1 METTQSCAERVF
13 GNFYA
18 LLILS
23 ALANSLT
30 IYNRYFLLWYSA
42 IGDNAPPH
50 VHAMFRDLVPGLNI
64 PETGTGITVTDSE
77 FNAINDLMSHPNMK
91 GDIGGAVIHDTA
103 DHPVRAPEI
112 APLIAPGFNDRSA
125 APQPDPQEGIDVLLE
140 CMVHVTGC
148 IKWRE
153 DSLQKHLKS
162 FAFLLQRFRDV
173 YLPVICPQFDQS
185 YSIYE
190 PRLELPVMR
199 VVNTREEKMGGCVV
213 KLINWVVKYTR
224 NRNFDSKLGFFHF
237 ERDDFTSLL
246 VNLRYMGYSQPH
258 IVQEV
263 LLATR
268 ENVNFVSETYRQ
280 AFLLGFSSKD
290 EIQATN
296 SVTHVIREWIN
307 IEHREFPPFF
317 MDVPTQTDPATA
329 GNRSNQLTDASPPVL
344 QRNRTDSYIPAGTQN
359 VLQVLVTNAAN
370 VFMVQTEYHVM
381 PKSQNSNNRENSPLD
396 DQTEICKCVL
406 NIYRTMV
413 MTARMESKTWE
424 QLLLVLLQITAV
436 ILNEVTPTNNKR
448 SLGGRLAQPVFQT
461 LIVTW
466 IRAHTHVP
474 VPNHLWEK
482 FLNVLSSLTHREE
495 LISEWHKT
503 MQTLTRVMARHVYHI
518 NLLELPLDRLADTK
532 IKRRRGVGGSSGSTV
547 HAIDNTGSRNNHWQS
562 HSTGGQKRSVVGE
575 IQERSMQQY
584 NSNTFSDQHECE
596 IPLNTT
602 SRNGMTSG
610 ASTLNRSYSE
620 GSLAPFGKRQRNQI
634 KNGSSKDQSSL
645 AQLDI
650 SMHTLKNK
658 SNITISIENLG
669 VTSKR
674 ISNVSSS
681 YGQLRRTVSLDSVKK
696 MNEESYNKTES
707 MHGSRSPSP
716 TASSGIESASIKDSP
731 IQIDTLAVDSNS
743 MDTQDDHD
751 GQHAGVVTQSSIL
764 LGGTTRGWLPD
775 VAALMWKRMLGSLGD
790 VNQIINPKLHA
801 AVFRHL
807 INITISLIK
816 ILLNQGVLCDNQTHL
831 TTQQFVPPIG
841 IMVPWCYVALSLP
854 QKYIEGKL
862 CAMRLLCTIIRHR
875 PPISTDEIPLLYHA
889 IHQALVGE
897 DRKMSYIAVRYL
909 GGPRFLSLLLPGH
922 SLLLLDLVHACT
934 IILTTFENTPY
945 MNSSDS
951 DVDGNMNQSTP
962 RAYAAGLLCSL
973 LCCPKTS
980 LPNPV
985 LKPAPLNVETLDCLD
1000 LQEHIFRVV
1009 LRCARREPSSKARCI
1024 AIAALG
1030 QWVLQCFTQD
1040 VPMNHQKPLS
1050 ANIRHTTDRSS
1061 PANTALSPRIKEA
1074 IGVILQAMH
1083 FKHSTIARVAAESIK
1098 LFSGCGNQLA
1108 KLDQLPHLII
1118 NSVCT
1123 ALQVQNV
1130 PNPKDADKVVLTSL
1144 LLCLGEICMNI
1155 PLRLLTEIHV
1165 SRDTGE
1171 NYTLIGNVL
1180 QILHKIIT
1188 GNTTSRGLSV
1198 FTADKDFDMHI
1209 SLDDVHTQRSSEA
1222 SYQTTETTQNCLTA
1236 MRLCAK
1242 TVTMHLVTNI
1252 GHFPMGIGATRLSS
1266 TVDEQDDMLG
1276 SNTNASND
1284 QVLNSLDMAASQIV
1298 NGMNMQ
1304 MFLLNPGL
1312 VSSFIELPTLK
1323 LPGGGSTA
1331 GLITASKQVRVLLR
1345 DLNGKACWDVSVL
1358 YMEPVQDKREYFKE
1372 AIHSNSPSKI
1382 GSHLIKNMGHN
1393 LFPNIP
1399 SSLDPMS
1406 SNVAMPLNP
1415 LRNTMRRRQPNQL
1428 PVASD
1433 IASDLDQLDDVSL
1446 PNKNSVISNE
1456 IRNFTL
1462 GLRFDQILIV

>member
-1 METTQSCAERVF
+1 M
-13 GNFYA
+13 
-18 LLILS
+18 
-23 ALANSLT
+23 
-30 IYNRYFLLWYSA
+30 WYSA
-42 IGDNAPPH
+42 IGENAPPH
-50 VHAMFRDLVPGLNI
+50 VHAMFRDLVPGLII
-64 PETGTGITVTDSE
+64 PQTGTGITVTDSE

-112 APLIAPGFNDRSA
+112 APLIAPGFNERSA
-125 APQPDPQEGIDVLLE
+125 SPQPDPQEGIDVLLE

-153 DSLQKHLKS
+153 DSMLKHMKS
-162 FAFLLQRFRDV
+162 FAFLLQRFREV
-173 YLPVICPQFDQS
+173 YLPVICPQFEQS
-185 YSIYE
+185 FSIYE

-199 VVNTREEKMGGCVV
+199 VVNVREEKMGGCVV

-224 NRNFDSKLGFFHF
+224 NRHFDSKLGFFHF
-237 ERDDFTSLL
+237 ERDDFSSLL
-246 VNLRYMGYSQPH
+246 VNLRYMGYSQPN

-263 LLATR
+263 LFSTR
-268 ENVNFVSETYRQ
+268 ENINFVCETYRQ
-280 AFLLGFSSKD
+280 AFMLGFSSKD
-290 EIQATN
+290 EINATN
-296 SVTHVIREWIN
+296 SVTHVIRDWIN
-307 IEHREFPPFF
+307 VEHREFPPFF
-317 MDVPTQTDPATA
+317 IDAPIQTDPATA
-329 GNRSNQLTDASPPVL
+329 GNTGNNLLSDASPPIV
-344 QRNRTDSYIPAGTQN
+344 QRIRKDSYLGAIAKDNVILPAGTQN
-359 VLQVLVTNAAN
+359 VLQILVTNAAN
-370 VFMVQTEYHVM
+370 VFLVQTEYLVM
-381 PKSQNSNNRENSPLD
+381 PKLPNSSNRENSPLD

-406 NIYRTMV
+406 NIFRTMV
-413 MTARMESKTWE
+413 MTARMEAKTWE

-436 ILNEVTPTNNKR
+436 ILNEVTPTHNRR

-518 NLLELPLDRLADTK
+518 NLLELPLDRLAVTK
-532 IKRRRGVGGSSGSTV
+532 IKRMRGVGGSSSCTT
-547 HAIDNTGSRNNHWQS
+547 HAIDNSVSRNTHWQS
-562 HSTGGQKRSVVGE
+562 NSGGDQKRSVIGDN
-575 IQERSMQQY
+575 QERSMRQY
-584 NSNTFSDQHECE
+584 NSNTFADPNECE
-596 IPLNTT
+596 IQLNP
-602 SRNGMTSG
+602 SARSG
-610 ASTLNRSYSE
+610 IVSGSSTLNRSYSE
-620 GSLAPFGKRQRNQI
+620 GSLAPYGKNRTRNRI
-634 KNGSSKDQSSL
+634 KSGSSKEQSSI
-645 AQLDI
+645 DN
-650 SMHTLKNK
+650 SNTLKNK
-658 SNITISIENLG
+658 SNISISIEHLG
-669 VTSKR
+669 VSNKR

-681 YGQLRRTVSLDSVKK
+681 YGNLRRTVSLDSVKK
-696 MNEESYNKTES
+696 MNDDPFISNNKSES

-743 MDTQDDHD
+743 LDTQDDQEE
-751 GQHAGVVTQSSIL
+751 QHSGVLNKSSIL

-790 VNQIINPKLHA
+790 VNQIVNPKLHA

-816 ILLNQGVLCDNQTHL
+816 ILLNQGVLCDNQAHL
-831 TTQQFVPPIG
+831 TTPQFVPPIG

-854 QKYIEGKL
+854 QKYSEGKL

-875 PPISTDEIPLLYHA
+875 PPISTDELPLFYNA

-922 SLLLLDLVHACT
+922 SLLLLDMVHACT
-934 IILTTFENTPY
+934 IILNTFENSSNVS
-945 MNSSDS
+945 NSEN
-951 DVDGNMNQSTP
+951 DVDGNMNQCTP

-985 LKPAPLNVETLDCLD
+985 LKPTPLNVETLDCLD

-1030 QWVLQCFTQD
+1030 QWVLQCFTQNA
-1040 VPMNHQKPLS
+1040 PLHQQKPLS
-1050 ANIRHTTDRSS
+1050 TNIRHATDPTSPVHTT
-1061 PANTALSPRIKEA
+1061 LSPRIKEA
-1074 IGVILQAMH
+1074 IGVILQALH
-1083 FKHSTIARVAAESIK
+1083 FKHSTIARIAAESIK
-1098 LFSGCGNQLA
+1098 LFAGCGKQLA

-1130 PNPKDADKVVLTSL
+1130 SNPKDVDKVVLTSL

-1155 PLRLLTEIHV
+1155 PLALLTELHV

-1171 NYTLIGNVL
+1171 TYTLIGNVL
-1180 QILHKIIT
+1180 HILNKIIT
-1188 GNTTSRGLSV
+1188 GNTSSKGLSV
-1198 FTADKDFDMHI
+1198 FTADKDFEMHI

-1242 TVTMHLVTNI
+1242 TVAMHLVTNI

-1266 TVDEQDDMLG
+1266 TVDEQDDMLSG
-1276 SNTNASND
+1276 NANASND
-1284 QVLNSLDMAASQIV
+1284 QVLNSLDLAASQIV

-1331 GLITASKQVRVLLR
+1331 GLVTASKQVRVLLR

-1358 YMEPVQDKREYFKE
+1358 YMEPVHEKREHPKE
-1372 AIHSNSPSKI
+1372 PTHSICLGKNS
-1382 GSHLIKNMGHN
+1382 SHLNSMGHHSI
-1393 LFPNIP
+1393 PNIP
-1399 SSLDPMS
+1399 SSLDPMP
-1406 SNVAMPLNP
+1406 SNVTMPLNP
-1415 LRNTMRRRQPNQL
+1415 LRHTMRRRQPNQL

-1433 IASDLDQLDDVSL
+1433 IASDLDQLDDVRSL
-1446 PNKNSVISNE
+1446 FI
-1456 IRNFTL
+1456 
-1462 GLRFDQILIV
+1462 GLI